1 MPEPPLVVK
10 KSISHSADRISE
22 LVGAVKSYSFM
33 DQAPWCNLSRHPFPR
48 ERPTLRHISGG
59 GKWRL
64 SVFGARLK
72 LIA

>member
-1 MPEPPLVVK
+1 MVVK
-10 KSISHSADRISE
+10 KYISHSADRISE

-33 DQAPWCNLSRHPFPR
+33 DQAPWCNLSRHPFLQ
-48 ERPTLRHISGG
+48 ENGQLFGTFQGAA
-59 GKWRL
+59 KWRL